1 MGFWHKRKKRKER
14 DPERSLYFS
23 ALKSVENTEPLFEEP
38 VCLDS
43 TLVSVQ
49 TGEKD
54 TTIPSFLLENKPYFH
69 GSSDLELEVR
79 YISDLHLTHHI
90 LKHFNQAS
98 PPTNDE
104 IKQYISSVI
113 DEMLP
118 KYFSGNKNYILVRG
132 DVSSS
137 FALSKLFYRE
147 LHRQIKARSL
157 NARTKVQLYC
167 ILGNHEFWEFDSLQ
181 TCVQAYRQMLEPLG
195 FHLLQNDMVELSEF
209 LIVGGEGFAGQ
220 NPLKNAD
227 RDLYRKALSRKQE
240 IEESKAWVKV
250 YQDAL
255 AVSRE
260 KKEKIIVFTH
270 NPIADWMGDAYQ
282 GDAGCIYFSGHTH
295 NPYLFHDDDR
305 DIHIYA
311 DNQIGYSNMHF
322 VLKKAWIYKLI
333 NPFAGF
339 PEGASEVDPR
349 DYLDFHSYAGEL
361 IHGVAKIERYIAK
374 YDLKLFMIKYL
385 GYYGFFLLGKRRA
398 YICSG
403 GNVSVVYGGSDK
415 IDYYLKRF
423 PLIVQAFL
431 TSLSPYRQAQEKISS
446 AVKSFGGAGTIHGC
460 IIDIDKLNHIM
471 LNPNDGRVTYYF
483 SPIYG
488 QVQSYDSLSELLKY
502 HSPALLPKYSVS
514 RGSAL
519 LENLE
524 SVSASEKMVEVDRA
538 KGMYGVSR
546 QMNQVQRLFSAKI
559 LRVWDESL
567 LDKTLEKQHELL
579 HG

>member
-1 MGFWHKRKKRKER
+1 MGLWHRRKKKKQK
-14 DPERSLYFS
+14 DQERSLYYS
-23 ALKSVENTEPLFEEP
+23 AVKAIENTEPLLDVP
-38 VCLDS
+38 VCADS
-43 TLVSVQ
+43 TFMSVQ
-49 TGEKD
+49 AGEKD

-69 GSSDLELEVR
+69 GSGELELGVR

-104 IKQYISSVI
+104 IKKYVSSIIV
-113 DEMLP
+113 ELLP
-118 KYFSGNKNYILVRG
+118 KYFSGDKNYILIGG

-157 NARTKVQLYC
+157 NAMTKVQIYC
-167 ILGNHEFWEFDSLQ
+167 ILGNHELWEFDSLQ

-195 FHLLQNDMVELSEF
+195 FHLLQNEMTECSEF

-220 NPLKNAD
+220 NPLENAD
-227 RDLYRKALSRKQE
+227 RGLYKKALSRKQE
-240 IEESKAWVKV
+240 IEESSAWVKA

-255 AVSRE
+255 SLSRE
-260 KKEKIIVFTH
+260 KKVKIIVFTH
-270 NPIADWMGDAYQ
+270 NPITDWMGDAYQ

-295 NPYLFHDDDR
+295 NPYRFHDDDR

-311 DNQIGYSNMHF
+311 DNQVGYDNMHF
-322 VLKKAWIYKLI
+322 VLKKAWIYKRI
-333 NPFAGF
+333 NPFADF
-339 PEGASEVDPR
+339 PEGASEVAPR
-349 DYLDFHSYAGEL
+349 DYLDFHSYAGEMIL
-361 IHGVAKIERYIAK
+361 GIAKIEQYIQK
-374 YDLKLFMIKYL
+374 YDLKLFMIKYS

-403 GNVSVVYGGSDK
+403 GNVSAVYGGSDK

-423 PLIVQAFL
+423 PLMVQAFL
-431 TSLSPYRQAQEKISS
+431 TSLSPYRQAQEMISRV
-446 AVKSFGGAGTIHGC
+446 VKSFGGLGIIQGC
-460 IIDIDKLNHIM
+460 IIDIDALNHIM

-483 SPIYG
+483 SPVYG
-488 QVQSYDSLSELLKY
+488 QVQSYASLPELLK
-502 HSPALLPKYSVS
+502 HHLPELLPGYSVS
-514 RGSAL
+514 SGNVL

-524 SVSASEKMVEVDRA
+524 SVPASEDMVEVDRA
-538 KGMYGVSR
+538 RGMYGISR
-546 QMNQVQRLFSAKI
+546 QMNQVQRLFSSKI

-567 LDKTLEKQHELL
+567 LDKTLEKNHELL
-579 HG
+579 QG